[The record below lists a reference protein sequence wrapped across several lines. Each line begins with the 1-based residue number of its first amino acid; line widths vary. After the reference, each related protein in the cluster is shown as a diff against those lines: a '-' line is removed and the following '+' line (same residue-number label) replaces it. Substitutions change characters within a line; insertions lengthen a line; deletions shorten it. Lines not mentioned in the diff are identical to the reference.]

1 MINDNLTKSKMTL
14 IENDLK
20 GKSID
25 DLLYIYYNTE
35 KYAFNFLNEEKN
47 ENKQLI
53 ENLNGQLS
61 EIENNKNEFQNYI
74 QQIQQLKSLIV
85 EKENNIS
92 RLLNEKR
99 QLEQKHNKQYI
110 IQVLSNEIDEKYK
123 KPKQQLLNDIMNKKL
138 SFEEYTEKFKE
149 LGKNYYYYNQLV
161 KEISKQ

>member
-123 KPKQQLLNDIMNKKL
+123 KLKQLLNDLMNKKL
-138 SFEEYTEKFKE
+138 SFEEYTEKFKC
-149 LGKNYYYYNQLV
+149 NFSIFFTYN
-161 KEISKQ
+161 SKIKINFLMN

>member
-99 QLEQKHNKQYI
+99 QLEQKYNK
-110 IQVLSNEIDEKYK
+110 
-123 KPKQQLLNDIMNKKL
+123 
-138 SFEEYTEKFKE
+138 
-149 LGKNYYYYNQLV
+149 
-161 KEISKQ
+161 

>member
-61 EIENNKNEFQNYI
+61 EIEKI
-74 QQIQQLKSLIV
+74 K
-85 EKENNIS
+85 
-92 RLLNEKR
+92 
-99 QLEQKHNKQYI
+99 
-110 IQVLSNEIDEKYK
+110 
-123 KPKQQLLNDIMNKKL
+123 MNFKL
-138 SFEEYTEKFKE
+138 YST
-149 LGKNYYYYNQLV
+149 N
-161 KEISKQ
+161 

>member
-1 MINDNLTKSKMTL
+1 MINGNLTKSKMTL

-99 QLEQKHNKQYI
+99 QLEQKNNKQYI
-110 IQVLSNEIDEKYK
+110 IQILSNDK
-123 KPKQQLLNDIMNKKL
+123 
-138 SFEEYTEKFKE
+138 
-149 LGKNYYYYNQLV
+149 
-161 KEISKQ
+161 

>member
-123 KPKQQLLNDIMNKKL
+123 KLKQLLNDLMNKKL
-138 SFEEYTEKFKE
+138 SFEEYTEHYKE

>member
-14 IENDLK
+14 IENNLK

-61 EIENNKNEFQNYI
+61 EMENKKMNFKYI
-74 QQIQQLKSLIV
+74 QQIK
-85 EKENNIS
+85 
-92 RLLNEKR
+92 
-99 QLEQKHNKQYI
+99 
-110 IQVLSNEIDEKYK
+110 
-123 KPKQQLLNDIMNKKL
+123 
-138 SFEEYTEKFKE
+138 
-149 LGKNYYYYNQLV
+149 
-161 KEISKQ
+161 